1 MSARAV
7 RFVRDARFAQHDPGD
22 THPEAPCRYDAV
34 LAAEVPDGVVVV
46 SADRLATA
54 EALAV
59 VHDATWVDR
68 VLNGPTGAIDHET
81 VIGEQTAMCV
91 RRAVGATLDAVDAAM
106 RDGARTFVAARPPG
120 HHAHR
125 DHGGGYCLVHHAAI
139 GVARAL
145 ALGAER
151 VAVLDVDAHHGDGT
165 EATLGHDPRVW
176 IASSHERGLFPV
188 ESSDDRIT
196 DDGRVRRIALPPGCD
211 DATFLDAWAPALAAL
226 TAWRPA
232 LIVVLWGLDAHV
244 DDPMSS
250 LALTD
255 AAYAQW
261 LHAVV
266 RIADE
271 TAQGRIVA
279 VLEGGY
285 DLASLRRGVTHALRA
300 LAQTP

>member
-1 MSARAV
+1 MRVV
-7 RFVRDARFAQHDPGD
+7 RFVRDARFGLHDPGAF
-22 THPEAPCRYDAV
+22 HPEAPCRYDAV
-34 LAAEVPDGVVVV
+34 RGADVPDGVLVVP
-46 SADRLATA
+46 ADRLATDD
-54 EALAV
+54 EIGAL
-59 VHDATWVDR
+59 HDPAWVAR
-68 VLNGPTGAIDHET
+68 VLHGPTGPVDHET
-81 VIGEQTAMCV
+81 AISDHTAICV
-91 RRAVGATLDAVDAAM
+91 RRAVGAMLDAVDAAM

-125 DHGGGYCLVHHAAI
+125 DHGGGYCLVHHGAI
-139 GVARAL
+139 GVAHAL
-145 ALGAER
+145 TLGAER
-151 VAVLDVDAHHGDGT
+151 VAVLDLDAHHGDGT

-188 ESSDDRIT
+188 ESSDERIT
-196 DDGRVRRIALPPGCD
+196 EDGRVRRIALPPGCD

-255 AAYAQW
+255 AAFAAW